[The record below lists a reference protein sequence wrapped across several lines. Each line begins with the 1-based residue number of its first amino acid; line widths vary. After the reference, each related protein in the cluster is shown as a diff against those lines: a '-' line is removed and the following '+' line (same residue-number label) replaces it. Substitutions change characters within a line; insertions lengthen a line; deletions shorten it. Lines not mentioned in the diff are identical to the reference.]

1 MKRLKIPFREDT
13 MRNYDIC
20 ILGAGFAGLY
30 CAIECAK
37 KWPNASIVI
46 LEKYNYVGG
55 RAITFHRNIPGH
67 GSFQWENGAGRIHS
81 SHKWVVDLVDK
92 YGLTKIPIEGGLE
105 MRVPGKS
112 DPITVDFE
120 KYIKSLNVAA
130 LSKEVLLEN
139 TLDSILTSVA
149 GPEEARNLMNTYEY
163 RSEVDTLRAD
173 RALEALNGELG
184 HGKGFFVIKEGFSYL
199 VEKLQNEAEKL
210 GVTILKKHSATNLEK
225 LESEGG
231 SYKVFVK
238 DHIPI
243 KAGKV
248 VVAIPRDAVAELPCF
263 KNLPLLQKVKMRPL
277 VRMYAIF
284 PKSANGGSWFQDLKK
299 FVCDFPI
306 RYVIP
311 VNPNTGV
318 IMISYTDGPEA
329 EYWIRMQTEKGDAWV
344 QAEVMKQIR
353 MVLSHLEIPDP
364 FFFKIHPWSD
374 GCSYWVPGSYDF
386 LQESLKSVKPLPK
399 QLPGVYMCNESWAYA
414 QCWVKCAI
422 DQADL
427 CFKKMV
433 EDSEA
438 Q

>member
-1 MKRLKIPFREDT
+1 MPD
-13 MRNYDIC
+13 YDIC

-37 KWPNASIVI
+37 KWPDAKIVI

-55 RAITFHRNIPGH
+55 RAITFHKNIPGH
-67 GSFQWENGAGRIHS
+67 GSYQWDNGAGRIHS
-81 SHKWVVDLVDK
+81 SHNWVVDLVDK
-92 YGLTKIPIEGGLE
+92 YGLTKIPIEGGVD
-105 MRVPGKS
+105 MRLPGKS
-112 DPITVDFE
+112 DPIPVDFE
-120 KYIKSLNVAA
+120 KYLKAVNLAA
-130 LSKEVLLEN
+130 LSKDVLLEN
-139 TLDSILTSVA
+139 TLASLLNSVV
-149 GPEEARNLMNTYEY
+149 GQDEANAMINTFEY

-173 RALEALNGELG
+173 RALESLNGEIG
-184 HGKGFFVIKEGFSYL
+184 QSKGFFVLKEGFSYL

-210 GVTILKKHSATNLEK
+210 GVVILKKHSVTDFQK
-225 LESEGG
+225 LESAGG
-231 SYKVFVK
+231 VYKVFVK

-248 VVAIPRDAVAELPCF
+248 VVAIPRDAVAELPCL
-263 KNLPLLQKVKMRPL
+263 KNLPILQKVKMRPL
-277 VRMYAIF
+277 VRMYAVF
-284 PKSANGGSWFQDLKK
+284 PTSGKGGCWFQGLNK
-299 FVCDFPI
+299 FVCDLPI
-306 RYVIP
+306 RYVLPI
-311 VNPNTGV
+311 NPMTGV

-329 EYWIRMQTEKGDAWV
+329 EYWINMQKHKGDAEV

-353 MVLSHLEIPDP
+353 TVLSHLKIPDP
-364 FFFKIHPWSD
+364 VFFKIHPWTD

-386 LQESLKSVKPLPK
+386 LQESLKSVKPLPI
-399 QLPGVYMCNESWAYA
+399 QMPGVYMCNESWAYA

-433 EDSEA
+433 EDSET

>member
-1 MKRLKIPFREDT
+1 MPD
-13 MRNYDIC
+13 YDIC

-37 KWPNASIVI
+37 QWPDAKIVI
-46 LEKYNYVGG
+46 LEKYNTLGG
-55 RAITFHRNIPGH
+55 RAVTFHKNIPGL
-67 GSFQWENGAGRIHS
+67 GSFQWEMGAGRLHT

-92 YGLTKIPIEGGLE
+92 YGLTKIPISGGVDF
-105 MRVPGKS
+105 RVPGKVE
-112 DPITVDFE
+112 PIPVDFE
-120 KYIKSLNVAA
+120 KYLKAVNLAA
-130 LSKEVLLEN
+130 LSKDVLLEN
-139 TLDSILTSVA
+139 TLSTLLNSVV
-149 GPEEARNLMNTYEY
+149 GHDEAKTMINTFEY

-173 RALEALNGELG
+173 RALESLNGEIG
-184 HGKGFFVIKEGFSYL
+184 QSKGFFVLKEGFSYL

-210 GVTILKKHSATNLEK
+210 GVVILKKHSVTDFQK
-225 LESEGG
+225 LDSAGE

-248 VVAIPRDAVAELPCF
+248 VVAIPRDAVAELPCL
-263 KNLPLLQKVKMRPL
+263 KNLPILQMVKMRPL

-284 PKSANGGSWFQDLKK
+284 PKSDDGTCWFEGLNK
-299 FVCDFPI
+299 FVCTLPI

-311 VNPNTGV
+311 MNPKTGV

-329 EYWIRMQTEKGDAWV
+329 EYWIKLQKDKGDAGV

-353 MVLSHLEIPDP
+353 MVVSHLDIPDP
-364 FFFKIHPWSD
+364 VFFKIHPWTD

-386 LQESLKSVKPLPK
+386 LQESLKSVKPLP
-399 QLPGVYMCNESWAYA
+399 QQMPGVYMCNESWAYA

-433 EDSEA
+433 EDSEN